1 MRRTKT
7 NRTENTKPVRSLRIL
22 TQKDDR
28 FVLLEQRGSRHGRAL
43 SRLEKKFGRADFSQT
58 DARRTGVDLR
68 LLKDL
73 VRFNQVQKRDGDS
86 YVINRKVSS
95 HAAEIEIPIHHLRA
109 ESALYANL
117 PPDSSLLKKKAEIT
131 AHRLPPEEEPLAMVP
146 RDIVKRFRLPYSL
159 YLAIRPEVEN
169 FSAYVRYLIYA
180 DRGMEQEAQLEKEQ
194 IGYSTRAD

>member
-7 NRTENTKPVRSLRIL
+7 NRKANARSGRTVRML
-22 TQKDDR
+22 TQKDDN
-28 FVLLEQRGSRHGRAL
+28 FVLVEQRGPQHGRAL
-43 SRLEKKFGRADFSQT
+43 SRLEKKFGPACFSQE
-58 DARRTGVDLR
+58 DARRAGVDR
-68 LLKDL
+68 HLLKNL
-73 VRFNQVQKRDGDS
+73 VQFNQVQKRDGDR
-86 YVINRKVSS
+86 YVINRQVSS

-117 PPDSSLLKKKAEIT
+117 PPDSSLFKKKAEIT
-131 AHRLPPEEEPLAMVP
+131 AHRPPPEEEPLAMVP
-146 RDIVKRFRLPYSL
+146 RDVVKRFRLPYSL

-169 FSAYVRYLIYA
+169 FSAYVRYLIFT